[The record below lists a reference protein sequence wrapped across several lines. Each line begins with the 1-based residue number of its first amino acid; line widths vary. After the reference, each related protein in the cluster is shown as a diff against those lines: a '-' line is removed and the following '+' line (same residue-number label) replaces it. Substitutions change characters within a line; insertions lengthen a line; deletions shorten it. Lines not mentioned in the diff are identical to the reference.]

1 MSTDNL
7 NPQSLAHRFQDFNQ
21 RLIAFVEQCPAD
33 KWRRVTKAEG
43 WPVGVT
49 AHHVGA
55 IHYPVLAW
63 VQMMVEGTPTPA
75 ITMADVDEMN
85 RQHVAMQ
92 ADCTPADVIT
102 LLRQEGDKAVA
113 YLQTLNETDL
123 HPEAYLKVFETTM
136 SAGQLFQTVLIDSA
150 EEHLTS
156 LQATVQG

>member
-63 VQMMVEGTPTPA
+63 VQM
-75 ITMADVDEMN
+75 IWS
-85 RQHVAMQ
+85 
-92 ADCTPADVIT
+92 
-102 LLRQEGDKAVA
+102 KARPP
-113 YLQTLNETDL
+113 Q
-123 HPEAYLKVFETTM
+123 PSRWPM
-136 SAGQLFQTVLIDSA
+136 
-150 EEHLTS
+150 LTR
-156 LQATVQG
+156 